1 MIATARHNFCAAAY
15 RFQTDARGTTAVLF
29 AMIAVP
35 VLGLGLAGLD
45 YSRAYGTKSAI
56 QNAVDA
62 AANAG
67 AQMLGTP
74 RSEVE
79 TAIRGYL
86 QSNLPGSHRDLPF
99 ALTFAPDDR
108 ALTLK
113 IDTSVPTS
121 ILGIVG
127 VSALDVHVE
136 TTVERHIEPEEPA
149 PHRSVAPELPDEIA
163 KQLPGITPRQLQD
176 AEAAA
181 RQILE
186 ALQRNGDAE
195 IEQLLRQMR

>member
-15 RFQTDARGTTAVLF
+15 RFLTDARGTTAVLF

-56 QNAVDA
+56 QNAADA

-113 IDTSVPTS
+113 IDTRVRTS
-121 ILGIVG
+121 ILSIVG
-127 VSALDVHVE
+127 VNALDVHAE
-136 TTVERHIEPEEPA
+136 TTVERHIAPETIA
-149 PHRSVAPELPDEIA
+149 PHRGVAPQIPEEIA
-163 KQLPGITPRQLQD
+163 KQLPGITPQQLKD
-176 AEAAA
+176 AEVAA
-181 RQILE
+181 RRILE
-186 ALQRNGDAE
+186 ALQNDGDAE
-195 IEQLLRQMR
+195 VESLLRQLR